1 MRGRV
6 LLTLFF
12 FATTDL
18 KLRITITSFNRRGWL
33 RKYVLILTKRNA
45 WPTKLYRKNF
55 HFSIFKHSYWYQ
67 AIIRN
72 LKPLFVLCILVQ
84 KHLLKNMISDFKKRE
99 SATWTNSLSLFYK
112 QRLWATVIA
121 TSWNFGKNKQQPVQI
136 KNILSNSTHFFPKNA
151 YQKRLWYSLIYIF
164 MWYNSKVFKRCILY
178 CSFQP

>member
-72 LKPLFVLCILVQ
+72 LKPLFVLCILAQ
-84 KHLLKNMISDFKKRE
+84 KHLLKNMISDFKTSKYVLQRE
-99 SATWTNSLSLFYK
+99 QIFRLGYFERIHCLESMQGLFS
-112 QRLWATVIA
+112 RL
-121 TSWNFGKNKQQPVQI
+121 
-136 KNILSNSTHFFPKNA
+136 FFTFVA
-151 YQKRLWYSLIYIF
+151 
-164 MWYNSKVFKRCILY
+164 
-178 CSFQP
+178 

>member
-55 HFSIFKHSYWYQ
+55 HFSIFKNSHWYQ

-72 LKPLFVLCILVQ
+72 LKPLFVLCILAQ
-84 KHLLKNMISDFKKRE
+84 KHLLKNMISDFKTSKYYNVNRFFDLVTYFERIYCLE
-99 SATWTNSLSLFYK
+99 SK
-112 QRLWATVIA
+112 QGIFLGFFFG
-121 TSWNFGKNKQQPVQI
+121 NF
-136 KNILSNSTHFFPKNA
+136 LTFEA
-151 YQKRLWYSLIYIF
+151 
-164 MWYNSKVFKRCILY
+164 
-178 CSFQP
+178 